1 MKGGQTMIQYENL
14 PIRPPNEARS
24 LLVRATRFCPWGRCI
39 FCYGVLW
46 DYRKLELRPV
56 DDIKQDIL
64 AMREHADQITEWAAK
79 NDAEDRIE
87 QVAINNNVLWLTADG
102 VRTAFIGD
110 SDSLIMKTD
119 DLVEVLEFL
128 YKTFPTLQRVTSYG
142 RAKTAL
148 RKSPES
154 LKRLY
159 DAGLSRL
166 HVGLETGDDELL
178 KYIDK
183 GATAAEMIEAGRKIK
198 SSGISLSEYV
208 LLGIGGQ
215 DRWQQHAEGTAKVLN
230 AIDPD
235 FIRARTLIVVP
246 GTPLYDKV
254 AAGEFK
260 LLSPEGVLKEERLL
274 IENLEITSEF
284 VSDHASNYLPLE
296 GTFPEAKEQMLE
308 IIDKCLEIPTESRS
322 RYLQPEGLR
331 RP

>member
-1 MKGGQTMIQYENL
+1 MIQYERL
-14 PIRPPNEARS
+14 PIRPPSEARS

-46 DYRKLELRPV
+46 DHRKLELRPV
-56 DDIKQDIL
+56 ADIKQDIL
-64 AMREHADQITEWAAK
+64 AMKEHADQIKEWAVK
-79 NDAEDRIE
+79 NDAGDRIE
-87 QVAINNNVLWLTADG
+87 QIAINNNVLWLTGDG
-102 VRTAFIGD
+102 VKTAFIGD
-110 SDSLIMKTD
+110 SDSLVMKTD

-154 LKRLY
+154 FNRLHH
-159 DAGLSRL
+159 AGLSRL
-166 HVGLETGDDELL
+166 HLGLETGDDELL

-183 GATAAEMIEAGRKIK
+183 GATSAEMIEAGRKIK
-198 SSGISLSEYV
+198 DSGISLSEYV
-208 LLGIGGQ
+208 LLGIGGE
-215 DRWQQHAEGTAKVLN
+215 DRWREHAEGTASVLN
-230 AIDPD
+230 AIDPN
-235 FIRARTLIVVP
+235 FIRARTLMVVP

-260 LLSPEGVLKEERLL
+260 LLSPEGILREERLL

-284 VSDHASNYLPLE
+284 VSDHSSNYLPLE
-296 GTFPEAKEQMLE
+296 GKFPEAKEQMLE
-308 IIDKCLEIPTESRS
+308 LIDKCLEVPPELRS

-331 RP
+331 HP